1 MYVYILLSHST
12 GQTRRDAPTHPVD
25 LISLDDNEVNG
36 AAVLIPV
43 PALGPSRPLE
53 QQQVE
58 SQQVE
63 PRQNDMRQVEPRQND
78 MRQVEP
84 RQNDMRQV
92 EPRQNDMRQVEPRQ
106 NDMRQAAPRQNERGV
121 QNGMLLN
128 IVSPTYQQGGT
139 TDNALSPGDIL
150 NSFIVDH
157 LSLSHVIDLLLINLY
172 IKTVTVFFLSLEFQF
187 ILFRLQV

>member
-1 MYVYILLSHST
+1 MYVFILLSHST

-36 AAVLIPV
+36 AAVLIPI
-43 PALGPSRPLE
+43 PALGPPRPLE

-78 MRQVEP
+78 MRQIEP
-84 RQNDMRQV
+84 RQNDMRK
-92 EPRQNDMRQVEPRQ
+92 
-106 NDMRQAAPRQNERGV
+106 AAPRQNERGV

-150 NSFIVDH
+150 NSFIVDL
-157 LSLSHVIDLLLINLY
+157 LSLSHVIDLLLINL
-172 IKTVTVFFLSLEFQF
+172 
-187 ILFRLQV
+187 

>member
-1 MYVYILLSHST
+1 MYVFILLSHST

-36 AAVLIPV
+36 AAVLIPI
-43 PALGPSRPLE
+43 PALGPPRPLE

-58 SQQVE
+58 SQ
-63 PRQNDMRQVEPRQND
+63 
-78 MRQVEP
+78 
-84 RQNDMRQV
+84 QV

-150 NSFIVDH
+150 NSFIVDL
-157 LSLSHVIDLLLINLY
+157 LSLSRVIDVLLINL
-172 IKTVTVFFLSLEFQF
+172 
-187 ILFRLQV
+187 

>member
-1 MYVYILLSHST
+1 MYVFILLSHST

-36 AAVLIPV
+36 AAVLIPI
-43 PALGPSRPLE
+43 PALGPPRPLE

-58 SQQVE
+58 SQ
-63 PRQNDMRQVEPRQND
+63 
-78 MRQVEP
+78 
-84 RQNDMRQV
+84 QV

-150 NSFIVDH
+150 NSFIVDL
-157 LSLSHVIDLLLINLY
+157 LSLSRVIDLLLINL
-172 IKTVTVFFLSLEFQF
+172 
-187 ILFRLQV
+187 

>member
-12 GQTRRDAPTHPVD
+12 GQTIRDAPTHPVD

-43 PALGPSRPLE
+43 PALGPPRPLE

-58 SQQVE
+58 SQ
-63 PRQNDMRQVEPRQND
+63 
-78 MRQVEP
+78 
-84 RQNDMRQV
+84 QV

-150 NSFIVDH
+150 NSFIVDL
-157 LSLSHVIDLLLINLY
+157 LSLSRVIDLLLINL
-172 IKTVTVFFLSLEFQF
+172 
-187 ILFRLQV
+187 

>member
-36 AAVLIPV
+36 AAVLIPI
-43 PALGPSRPLE
+43 PALGPPRPLE

-58 SQQVE
+58 SQ
-63 PRQNDMRQVEPRQND
+63 
-78 MRQVEP
+78 
-84 RQNDMRQV
+84 QV

-150 NSFIVDH
+150 NSFIVD
-157 LSLSHVIDLLLINLY
+157 LL
-172 IKTVTVFFLSLEFQF
+172 
-187 ILFRLQV
+187 

>member
-43 PALGPSRPLE
+43 PALGPPRPLE

-84 RQNDMRQV
+84 RQNDMRQI
-92 EPRQNDMRQVEPRQ
+92 EPRQ

-150 NSFIVDH
+150 NSFI
-157 LSLSHVIDLLLINLY
+157 IDLL
-172 IKTVTVFFLSLEFQF
+172 F
-187 ILFRLQV
+187 IIACH

>member
-12 GQTRRDAPTHPVD
+12 GQTIRDAPTHPVD

-43 PALGPSRPLE
+43 PALGPPRPLE

-58 SQQVE
+58 SQ
-63 PRQNDMRQVEPRQND
+63 
-78 MRQVEP
+78 
-84 RQNDMRQV
+84 
-92 EPRQNDMRQVEPRQ
+92 QVEPRQ

-150 NSFIVDH
+150 NSFIVDL
-157 LSLSHVIDLLLINLY
+157 LSLSRVIDLLLINL
-172 IKTVTVFFLSLEFQF
+172 
-187 ILFRLQV
+187 

>member
-12 GQTRRDAPTHPVD
+12 GQTRRDAQTHPVD

-43 PALGPSRPLE
+43 PALGPPRPLE

-58 SQQVE
+58 SQ
-63 PRQNDMRQVEPRQND
+63 
-78 MRQVEP
+78 
-84 RQNDMRQV
+84 QV

-150 NSFIVDH
+150 NSFIVDL
-157 LSLSHVIDLLLINLY
+157 LSLSRVIDVLLINL
-172 IKTVTVFFLSLEFQF
+172 
-187 ILFRLQV
+187 

>member
-12 GQTRRDAPTHPVD
+12 GQTRRDAQTHPVD

-43 PALGPSRPLE
+43 PALGPPRPLE

-58 SQQVE
+58 SQ
-63 PRQNDMRQVEPRQND
+63 
-78 MRQVEP
+78 QVEP

-150 NSFIVDH
+150 NSFIVD
-157 LSLSHVIDLLLINLY
+157 LL
-172 IKTVTVFFLSLEFQF
+172 
-187 ILFRLQV
+187 

>member
-1 MYVYILLSHST
+1 MYVFILLSHST

-36 AAVLIPV
+36 AAVLIPI
-43 PALGPSRPLE
+43 PALGPPRPLE

-78 MRQVEP
+78 MRQIEP
-84 RQNDMRQV
+84 RQNDMRK
-92 EPRQNDMRQVEPRQ
+92 
-106 NDMRQAAPRQNERGV
+106 AAPRQNERGV

-150 NSFIVDH
+150 NSFIVD
-157 LSLSHVIDLLLINLY
+157 LL
-172 IKTVTVFFLSLEFQF
+172 
-187 ILFRLQV
+187 

>member
-36 AAVLIPV
+36 AAVLIPI
-43 PALGPSRPLE
+43 PALGPPRPLE

-78 MRQVEP
+78 MRQIEP
-84 RQNDMRQV
+84 RQNDMRK
-92 EPRQNDMRQVEPRQ
+92 
-106 NDMRQAAPRQNERGV
+106 AAPRQNERGV

-150 NSFIVDH
+150 NSFIVDL
-157 LSLSHVIDLLLINLY
+157 LSLSHVIDLLLINL
-172 IKTVTVFFLSLEFQF
+172 
-187 ILFRLQV
+187 